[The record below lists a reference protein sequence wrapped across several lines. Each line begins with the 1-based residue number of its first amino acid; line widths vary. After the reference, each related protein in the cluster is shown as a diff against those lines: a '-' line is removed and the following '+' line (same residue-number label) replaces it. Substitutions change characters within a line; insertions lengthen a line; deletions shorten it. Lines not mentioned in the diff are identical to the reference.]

1 MKGFFLSLEGIE
13 GTGKSTQARLLAEHL
28 RSQGRSV
35 VLTAEPGGTKI
46 GTRIREVL
54 LSTEHAEMAALTELL
69 LYNAA
74 RAQHLS
80 QLILPALERGETV
93 ITDRFSDSTM
103 AYQGFGRGLDP
114 GMIDEL
120 DQVATGR
127 LRPDLTIVLDIDVPA
142 GLRRNR
148 EANKVDRLEQEEI
161 AFHERVRRG
170 FIQLVAREPK
180 RMRMIDASAPV
191 DEVHRLIAGAVAD
204 VLKGRA

>member
-13 GTGKSTQARLLAEHL
+13 GTGKSTQARLLAERL
-28 RSQGRSV
+28 RGQGSRV

-80 QLILPALERGETV
+80 QLILPALDRGDTV

-103 AYQGFGRGLDP
+103 AYQGFGRGLDSV
-114 GMIDEL
+114 MIDEI

-127 LRPDLTIVLDIDVPA
+127 LRPDLTIVLDIDVA
-142 GLRRNR
+142 TGLRRNR
-148 EANKVDRLEQEEI
+148 EANKVDRLEQEEV
-161 AFHERVRRG
+161 AFHERVRKG

-191 DEVHRLIAGAVAD
+191 NDVHRLIAEAVAD
-204 VLKGRA
+204 FLKDRD

>member
-1 MKGFFLSLEGIE
+1 MKGVFLSLEGIE
-13 GTGKSTQARLLAEHL
+13 GTGKSTQASLLAGRL
-28 RSQGRSV
+28 RGQGQKV

-54 LSTEHAEMAALTELL
+54 LATEHAEMAPVTELL

-80 QLILPALERGETV
+80 QLILPALGRGEIV

-120 DQVATGR
+120 DHFATGR
-127 LRPDLTIVLDIDVPA
+127 LRPDLTLLLDIDVTI
-142 GLRRNR
+142 GLQRNR
-148 EANKVDRLEQEEI
+148 EANKVDRLEREEVE
-161 AFHERVRRG
+161 FHERVRKG
-170 FIQLVAREPK
+170 FIRLAAREPG
-180 RMRMIDASAPV
+180 RIRLINAGNSAE
-191 DEVHRLIAGAVAD
+191 EVHREISVTVAD
-204 VLKGRA
+204 FLKGRA